1 MVPSGEY
8 FDGEQG
14 CGGNTGCLLVISA
27 TALIV
32 LGTMLVKKVKHASDN
47 IHQKPKTEI
56 MSNVNKYSVGI
67 DTIKIGDT
75 IKTR

>member
-8 FDGEQG
+8 FDDEQG
-14 CGGNTGCLLVISA
+14 CGSNTGCLLVISVA
-27 TALIV
+27 ALIC
-32 LGTMLVKKVKHASDN
+32 LGTMFFKKVNN